1 MVLAQ
6 KKVFDREQRYTY
18 ADTLDWNWDKGER
31 WELVDGKLLAGA
43 WISPDT
49 MMMSGVSRTHDR
61 IFGELFAQLHAF
73 LKGKPCQLFSGAFE
87 VRLSPQ
93 KDNSDDTFFLPDI
106 FVVCDKSKITERGC
120 NGAPDFIIEILSP
133 STASND
139 LVLKLNKYLE
149 AGVREYWVVDPENKI
164 INVFIPKNG
173 AREFYTCSYDAEK
186 TTSIAV
192 SALPNCVINLQS
204 VFEAKG

>member
-1 MVLAQ
+1 MALAQ
-6 KKVFDREQRYTY
+6 RKEFDIEQRYTY
-18 ADTLDWNWDKGER
+18 ADTLDWNWDKGDR

-43 WISPDT
+43 WMSPDT

-61 IFGELFAQLHAF
+61 IFLDLAAQLHAF
-73 LKGKPCQLFSGAFE
+73 LKGKSCQLFSGSFE
-87 VRLSPQ
+87 VRLSPK
-93 KDNSDDTFFLPDI
+93 KDNSDNTFFLPDI

-139 LVLKLNKYLE
+139 LVLKLNKYLD
-149 AGVREYWVVDPENKI
+149 AGVREYWVVDPENKM

-173 AREFYTCSYDAEK
+173 AHEFYTYSYDAEK
-186 TTSIAV
+186 TASVAIA
-192 SALPNCVINLQS
+192 ALPGCVIDLQAL
-204 VFEAKG
+204 FA

>member
-1 MVLAQ
+1 MALAQ
-6 KKVFDREQRYTY
+6 QKVFDREQRYTY

-43 WISPDT
+43 WMSPDT

-61 IFGELFAQLHAF
+61 IFLDLAAQLHAF
-73 LKGKPCQLFSGAFE
+73 LRGKPCQLFSGSFE
-87 VRLSPQ
+87 VRLSPK
-93 KDNSDDTFFLPDI
+93 KDNSDNTFFLPDI

-139 LVLKLNKYLE
+139 LVLKLNKYLD
-149 AGVREYWVVDPENKI
+149 AGVREYWVVDPENKM

-173 AREFYTCSYDAEK
+173 ADEFYTYSYDAEK
-186 TTSIAV
+186 TTSITV
-192 SALPNCVINLQS
+192 SALPGCVIDLQAIFA
-204 VFEAKG
+204 VP